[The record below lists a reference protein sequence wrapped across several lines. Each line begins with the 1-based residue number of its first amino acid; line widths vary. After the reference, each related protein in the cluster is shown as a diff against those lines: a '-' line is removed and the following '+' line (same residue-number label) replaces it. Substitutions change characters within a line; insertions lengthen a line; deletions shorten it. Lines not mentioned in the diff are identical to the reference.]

1 MRDEDLLQSAIEFHK
16 SNDLAAAAELY
27 QEVLRRDPNHRHALY
42 MFGCLSH
49 DAGNHL
55 AAVELFRRSLA
66 VSPKEPECCNA
77 LGLALMELGNYDEAE
92 SNIRRAI
99 RLSSRPWF
107 HNSLGT
113 LRKKQGRIQ
122 EAIASY
128 KHALK
133 QDANFADAHY
143 NLGNCYRLT
152 GELEQAAESFRRA
165 VAANSTF
172 GAALAS
178 LGQTLRSLNR
188 STEAIPYLEQA
199 LALAPRDSE
208 LNCVLGDA
216 LQDLGQLSQAIRAY
230 QCALSGSP
238 HLARAWYAL
247 GCAELAQKEYAPAI
261 ASFEKALSGEPGW
274 LEAEHNLARA
284 LFELGQIDDAM
295 AHFRNCAARDDLR
308 NSALARAMLALIIPG
323 APDADNA
330 TILEARRC
338 WAEHHL
344 PGPPARAKDRFLTE
358 SVQPESGH
366 RPLRIGYIS
375 SFFHRENWM
384 KPVWGLI
391 NQHDRSEFEIHL
403 FSGAPAS
410 KIQCGWRG
418 DPRDHFHDITR
429 ASNEDV
435 KALMERCAIDLL
447 VDLNSYSDMAPLP
460 LFNMRPAPV
469 IVGWFNLYATSGL
482 ECFDYLIGDSQVI
495 PAEEERFYTE
505 RIRRVPGSYLT
516 FAVNYPVPEV
526 ADPPCLAKRAITF
539 GSLASQIKITDRV
552 AAAWSSILLQCPESS
567 LIAKNSAL
575 GCAASREFLYNLFA
589 KNGVPRARVN
599 LEGPAEHFEFLKVYD
614 QIDIALDTFPYN
626 GGTTT
631 TEAIWQGVPVVSFW
645 GDRWVS
651 RTSASI
657 LRAGG
662 LGEFVRADLGDYI
675 SFAAELANSPGTPE
689 RLQTLRRGMRP
700 QLMNSSVCD
709 TKAFAREMENIYK
722 QIHRAGIEW
731 KRDA

>member
-27 QEVLRRDPNHRHALY
+27 QEVLRRDPKHRHALY

-55 AAVELFRRSLA
+55 AAAELFRRSLA
-66 VSPKEPECCNA
+66 VSPKDPECYNA

-122 EAIASY
+122 EAMAAY

-143 NLGNCYRLT
+143 NVGNCYRLT
-152 GELEQAAESFRRA
+152 GELEQAAESFRLA
-165 VAANSTF
+165 VAANATF

-178 LGQTLRSLNR
+178 LGQTFRSLNR
-188 STEAIPYLEQA
+188 SMEAIPYLEQA
-199 LALAPRDSE
+199 LALAPQDSE

-216 LQDLGQLSQAIRAY
+216 LQDLGQLSRAIRAY
-230 QCALSGSP
+230 ENALSLNP
-238 HLARAWYAL
+238 CLARAWYAL

-284 LFELGQIDDAM
+284 LFEMGQIDEAM
-295 AHFRNCAARDDLR
+295 AHFRNCAARDDFR

-323 APDADNA
+323 APGTGNA
-330 TILEARRC
+330 EILEVRRS
-338 WAEHHL
+338 WAEHDL
-344 PGPPARAKDRFLTE
+344 PRPAARAKDRFL
-358 SVQPESGH
+358 PESDD
-366 RPLRIGYIS
+366 RPIRIGYIS

-410 KIQCGWRG
+410 KIQRGWRG

-435 KALMERCAIDLL
+435 KALMEHCAIDLL
-447 VDLNSYSDMAPLP
+447 VDLNSYSDMARLP

-469 IVGWFNLYATSGL
+469 IIGWFNLYATSGL
-482 ECFDYLIGDSQVI
+482 ECFDYLIGDSQVM

-505 RIRRVPGSYLT
+505 RIRRVPSSYLT
-516 FAVNYPVPEV
+516 FEVNYPVPEV
-526 ADPPCLAKRAITF
+526 ADPPCLWKHAITF
-539 GSLASQIKITDRV
+539 GSLASQNKITDRV
-552 AAAWSSILLQCPESS
+552 AAAWSSILLESPGSS
-567 LIAKNSAL
+567 LIVKNSAL
-575 GCAASREFLYNLFA
+575 GCGASREFLYNLFA
-589 KNGVPRARVN
+589 RNGVPRER
-599 LEGPAEHFEFLKVYD
+599 LILDGPAEHFEFLKAYD

-631 TEAIWQGVPVVSFW
+631 TEAIWQGAPVLTFW

-662 LGEFVRADLGDYI
+662 LGEFVRADLSDYI

-689 RLQTLRRGMRP
+689 RLLTLRREMRS
-700 QLMNSSVCD
+700 QLMNSPVCD
-709 TKAFAREMENIYK
+709 TGAFARELENIYK

-731 KRDA
+731 RRDP

>member
-16 SNDLAAAAELY
+16 SNDLPAAAELY
-27 QEVLRRDPNHRHALY
+27 QEVLRRNPTHRRALY

-66 VSPKEPECCNA
+66 VSPKEPECHNA

-122 EAIASY
+122 EAVAAY

-133 QDANFADAHY
+133 QDASFADAHY

-152 GELEQAAESFRRA
+152 GEPEQAVESFRRA
-165 VAANSTF
+165 VAVDSRF

-188 STEAIPYLEQA
+188 SAEAIPYLEQA
-199 LALAPRDSE
+199 LALTPLDSE

-216 LQDLGQLSQAIRAY
+216 LQDLGQLPQAIRAY
-230 QCALSGSP
+230 QTALSGSP
-238 HLARAWYAL
+238 HLAHAWYAL

-261 ASFEKALSGEPGW
+261 ASFENALSAEPGW

-284 LFELGQIDDAM
+284 LFELGQVDGAM
-295 AHFRNCAARDDLR
+295 AHFRNCAARNDLR
-308 NSALARAMLALIIPG
+308 NSALARAMLALIVPG
-323 APDADNA
+323 APDAANA
-330 TILEARRC
+330 TILETRRC
-338 WAEHHL
+338 WAERDL
-344 PGPPARAKDRFLTE
+344 PAPAARAQDRLLTE
-358 SVQPESGH
+358 SVQPESDH
-366 RPLRIGYIS
+366 RRLRIGYIS

-410 KIQCGWRG
+410 KIRHGWRG
-418 DPRDHFHDITR
+418 DPQDRFHDITR
-429 ASNEDV
+429 ASNADV

-447 VDLNSYSDMAPLP
+447 VDLNGYSDMDRLP
-460 LFNMRPAPV
+460 LFNMRPAPL

-482 ECFDYLIGDSQVI
+482 DCFDYLIGDSQVI
-495 PAEEERFYTE
+495 PPEEERFYTE

-516 FAVNYPVPEV
+516 FEVNYPVPEV
-526 ADPPCLAKRAITF
+526 ADPPCVAKRAITF
-539 GSLASQIKITDRV
+539 GSLASQIKITGRV
-552 AAAWSSILLQCPESS
+552 AGAWSSILLQCPGSS
-567 LIAKNSAL
+567 LIVKNSAL

-589 KNGVPRARVN
+589 KNGVPRERVS
-599 LEGPAEHFEFLKVYD
+599 LEGPAEHFEFLK
-614 QIDIALDTFPYN
+614 L
-626 GGTTT
+626 T
-631 TEAIWQGVPVVSFW
+631 TE
-645 GDRWVS
+645 
-651 RTSASI
+651 SI
-657 LRAGG
+657 LHWIRFPTMEAPPQPKRFGRVCPYSAFG
-662 LGEFVRADLGDYI
+662 AIDGFREPARQSCAPEI
-675 SFAAELANSPGTPE
+675 SESL
-689 RLQTLRRGMRP
+689 
-700 QLMNSSVCD
+700 
-709 TKAFAREMENIYK
+709 
-722 QIHRAGIEW
+722 
-731 KRDA
+731 